1 MSPTLT
7 NLGTDMAALK
17 GGDKLAKRLAAM
29 GKALNSAKK
38 VQAGFPKGGTY
49 PDGTS
54 VPMVAAIQEFGA
66 PKVGIPPRPF
76 MRTTF
81 AAENQKWAGN
91 LAALIAE
98 RNYDARSALTAV
110 GEVMQG
116 DIKEGIA
123 SVSSP
128 PLSPVTADDRQYYR
142 WTPDALTITAVPL
155 VDATMTGRD
164 WNSFCS
170 ALSERNPNS
179 YRVTRLL
186 THLFDQMTYI
196 QMNLTVY

>member
-1 MSPTLT
+1 
-7 NLGTDMAALK
+7 MAALK

-38 VQAGFPKGGTY
+38 VQTGFPKGGTY

-91 LAALIAE
+91 LAALITE
-98 RNYDARSALTAV
+98 RGYDARSALTAV
-110 GEVMQG
+110 GEVMQA

-128 PLSPVTADDRQYYR
+128 PLSPVTVMLRGMKSHDQSLEVTRKTVGEAAAR
-142 WTPDALTITAVPL
+142 
-155 VDATMTGRD
+155 VDAG
-164 WNSFCS
+164 
-170 ALSERNPNS
+170 
-179 YRVTRLL
+179 L
-186 THLFDQMTYI
+186 TNYGASDKPLHDSGFMIDS
-196 QMNLTVY
+196 VKSVVS